1 MGYKRAAERWGQ
13 QAPLFVEP
21 GEDGMTDTK
30 HDADV
35 AFIQALAELLRKND
49 LTELQ
54 VKREYGE
61 DDSLSVRVS
70 RHMQVA
76 PQQQIAAPVAAAP
89 AAQQPLSAPVED
101 DPAAHPGAV
110 TSPMVGT
117 VYMQAEP
124 GTASFIQV
132 GQTVGE
138 GDTLL
143 IVEAM
148 KTMNHIP
155 APRSGTV
162 KRILVEDGAA
172 VEYGAPLVILE

>member
-1 MGYKRAAERWGQ
+1 
-13 QAPLFVEP
+13 
-21 GEDGMTDTK
+21 MTKTN

-54 VKREYGE
+54 VKRDYGE
-61 DDSLSVRVS
+61 DDSLNVRVS
-70 RHMQVA
+70 RHLPQSAAVA
-76 PQQQIAAPVAAAP
+76 VSAPMAPAAQPAPTPAAP
-89 AAQQPLSAPVED
+89 AAEAAE
-101 DPAAHPGAV
+101 DPANLPGAV

-117 VYMQAEP
+117 VYMQPEP
-124 GTASFIQV
+124 GAPAFISV
-132 GQTVGE
+132 GTVVAE

-155 APRSGTV
+155 APRAGTV
-162 KRILVEDGAA
+162 RRIVVEDGAA
-172 VEYGAPLVILE
+172 VEYGTPLVILE

>member
-1 MGYKRAAERWGQ
+1 MSKNN
-13 QAPLFVEP
+13 
-21 GEDGMTDTK
+21 

-61 DDSLSVRVS
+61 DDSLNVRVS
-70 RHMQVA
+70 RHMAQHVSMQAVA
-76 PQQQIAAPVAAAP
+76 PSPAPAMIGVPAVSAAAP
-89 AAQQPLSAPVED
+89 SAPAAAA
-101 DPAAHPGAV
+101 DPADDPGAV
-110 TSPMVGT
+110 PSPMVGT

-124 GTASFIQV
+124 GSPPFIKV
-132 GQTVGE
+132 GQDVSE

-162 KRILVEDGAA
+162 KRILVDDGAA
-172 VEYGAPLVILE
+172 VEFGAPLVILE

>member
-1 MGYKRAAERWGQ
+1 
-13 QAPLFVEP
+13 
-21 GEDGMTDTK
+21 MTKNT

-35 AFIQALAELLRKND
+35 TFIEALAKLLHDND

-61 DDSLSVRVS
+61 DDSLNVRVS
-70 RHMQVA
+70 R
-76 PQQQIAAPVAAAP
+76 AAP
-89 AAQQPLSAPVED
+89 AAAPIQVAAPAPAAAAEAD
-101 DPAAHPGAV
+101 TSDPANHPGAV
-110 TSPMVGT
+110 ASPMVGT

-124 GTASFIQV
+124 GAPSFISV
-132 GQTVGE
+132 GDSVSE

-155 APRSGTV
+155 APRSGKVT
-162 KRILVEDGAA
+162 RILVGDGDP
-172 VEYGAPLVILE
+172 VEFGSPLVILE